1 MRRRLGAILL
11 IACLFTATF
20 AVALENTDFTAT
32 KSDSVTEDAS
42 VTNLH
47 FWYTDEAMTDY
58 LNSAALEYY
67 EQTGIKVSVEYKT
80 GLEYIEEINDATLHT
95 SEGPDAFL
103 VSNDS
108 LEKAYL
114 TGLAAE
120 ISDPEQVVNDTVFP
134 KTSINAI
141 SYQGKKVA
149 YPMYF
154 ETSALIYNKTYL
166 AQMAA
171 KIVEA
176 EIDAEEGEAAQ
187 AQYDTAE
194 STAEGSDAE
203 DAAVAETESEGAEP
217 TEEQLLLNAR
227 IENKMAEL
235 IPNSMDEILEMAD
248 EYDLEEGME
257 GYLLWDVSD
266 IFYNY
271 FFLGDYIVVGGEA
284 GDDISQVNIYNDQTI
299 DCLNVYQRLNQFFS
313 IDAQSSNYSQVVQD
327 FIDGKYLFTIATT
340 DIIETLETAKAE
352 DRFPYE
358 YGVTLIP
365 AVSDG
370 TYFVEEFVEDEDGN
384 AIEADDA
391 DSTVRTIAELN
402 ARGLSVTYAI
412 AVNGFSA
419 KQNAANDF
427 ATFLSTKYLDTLYS
441 RTGKMACSY
450 LQNYELEAMQGF
462 IDEYEKSI
470 SMPKV
475 TQLANFWLQL
485 EVCFTEV
492 WLGEDT
498 SEELKK
504 VEEQIMLQ
512 LPGIQ

>member
-20 AVALENTDFTAT
+20 AVALKNTDFTPS
-32 KSDSVTEDAS
+32 KSDSVTEDSS

-67 EQTGIKVSVEYKT
+67 EQTGIKVSIEYKT

-95 SEGPDAFL
+95 TEGPDVFL

-114 TGLAAE
+114 TGLASE
-120 ISDPEQVVNDTVFP
+120 ISDPDNVVNNTTFP
-134 KTSINAI
+134 ETSINAV
-141 SYQGKKVA
+141 SYQGKLVA

-176 EIDAEEGEAAQ
+176 EMDIKEGEAAQ
-187 AQYDTAE
+187 AQYD
-194 STAEGSDAE
+194 
-203 DAAVAETESEGAEP
+203 ETESTIQTDVSENAEVVE
-217 TEEQLLLNAR
+217 TGDVELSEEQLELNAR

-284 GDDISQVNIYNDQTI
+284 GDDISKVNIYNDQTI

-313 IDAQSSNYSQVVQD
+313 IDAQSSSYSRVVQD

-352 DRFPYE
+352 ERFPYE

-370 TYFVEEFVEDEDGN
+370 TYFVEEFVEDEEGN

-391 DSTVRTIAELN
+391 DSTVRSIAELN
-402 ARGLSVTYAI
+402 ARGLSVTYAV
-412 AVNGFSA
+412 AVNGFSS
-419 KQNAANDF
+419 KQKASNDF
-427 ATFLSTKYLDTLYS
+427 ATFLSTKYLETLYS

-450 LQNYELEAMQGF
+450 LQTYELDAMQGF
-462 IDEYEKSI
+462 IDEYKKSI

-504 VEEQIMLQ
+504 VEEQIKLQ
-512 LPGIQ
+512 LPDNQ